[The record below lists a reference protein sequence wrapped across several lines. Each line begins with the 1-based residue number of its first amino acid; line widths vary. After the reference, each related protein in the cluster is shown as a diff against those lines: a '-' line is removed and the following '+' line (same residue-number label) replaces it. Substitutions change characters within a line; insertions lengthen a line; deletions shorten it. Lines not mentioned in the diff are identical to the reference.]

1 MNLIIL
7 FIFLFNLT
15 NCLKSNNFCEL
26 DSEKHQHR
34 CHGSFSFK
42 CAANICAKNQA
53 DSIEYRQMIENLKI
67 YSAKNE
73 TKKYLKEMVKY
84 KVIKKSFKKCELKP
98 PNITN
103 DFCMVRKVSPKIGI
117 GYKASKFSNVDCE
130 CLTEELSFRC
140 GRYCT
145 VDSTSC
151 SYLSKNSKIAKF
163 ISNRCDCQKI
173 SNFSHLLA
181 SF

>member
-7 FIFLFNLT
+7 FIFLFNLV

-26 DSEKHQHR
+26 DSEKHQHQ

-42 CAANICAKNQA
+42 CAAKICAKNQA

-73 TKKYLKEMVKY
+73 TKKYLKEMIKY
-84 KVIKKSFKKCELKP
+84 KVIKNSFKKCELKP
-98 PNITN
+98 PNIAN
-103 DFCMVRKVSPKIGI
+103 DFCIVRKMPPNIGI
-117 GYKASKFSNVDCE
+117 GYKVYKFSNVECE
-130 CLTEELSFRC
+130 CPTEELSFRC

-145 VDSTSC
+145 IDSTTC
-151 SYLSKNSKIAKF
+151 SYLSKNSKIIKF
-163 ISNRCDCQKI
+163 ISNKCDCQKTSNQ
-173 SNFSHLLA
+173 SNFLT
-181 SF
+181 FF